1 MTRKLY
7 IDVDTQLDF
16 VSPAGALYV
25 PGAERILDRIGAL
38 NREAIAG
45 GHALIATMDAH
56 TENDPEFAVWP
67 HHCVKGTLGQRKAE
81 ATVVAG
87 AQILEKVN
95 VNCFTNPALEAMLAA
110 TGAREAIVYGVVTE
124 ICVFHAAMGLLE
136 RGWGVSVVTSAVR
149 ELDIQKRDAFYN
161 DLQSR
166 GGRLL

>member
-1 MTRKLY
+1 MKKLY
-7 IDVDTQLDF
+7 LDVDTQLDF

-25 PGAERILDRIGAL
+25 QGAEKILDRIGAL

-56 TENDPEFAVWP
+56 TENDPEFATWP

-110 TGAREAIVYGVVTE
+110 TGTKEAIVYGVVTE
-124 ICVFHAAMGLLE
+124 ICVFHAAMGLTQ
-136 RGWGVSVVTSAVR
+136 RGWSVTVQQDATMH
-149 ELDIQKRDAFYN
+149 LDPAKRDAFFAE
-161 DLQSR
+161 LRST
-166 GGRLL
+166 GGRIA